1 MEATDGLGSHSLQ
14 KYLEV
19 CTSHTRSQIGSLT
32 KAVFQLRKKY
42 CSLVFNLSSSRGV
55 NYVVSD
61 SLMSTDIE
69 TPNFIRRLSDS
80 AVRCEGCSG
89 VTVQEEERV
98 C

>member
-1 MEATDGLGSHSLQ
+1 
-14 KYLEV
+14 
-19 CTSHTRSQIGSLT
+19 
-32 KAVFQLRKKY
+32 
-42 CSLVFNLSSSRGV
+42 RGV

-89 VTVQEEERV
+89 VTLVVSAVPV
-98 C
+98 CAGPCET